1 MDCPENKPAYSAKHV
16 AQPLFHRRFFLQNQ
30 KGILLLILTQIFR
43 KGFVY
48 LNLDKGRISAE
59 NVLSIL
65 NFVRHIGKDLRF
77 VIFLVRR
84 AADLFRHTFFYILF
98 PVAAH
103 IAKMPAAV
111 LHADATGLSFRETQL
126 AQLELLLL

>member
-1 MDCPENKPAYSAKHV
+1 MACPENKPAYSAKHV

-65 NFVRHIGKDLRF
+65 NPVRHIGKDVYKRQ
-77 VIFLVRR
+77 R
-84 AADLFRHTFFYILF
+84 
-98 PVAAH
+98 
-103 IAKMPAAV
+103 
-111 LHADATGLSFRETQL
+111 
-126 AQLELLLL
+126 